1 MTLHAHDSSYTDKQR
16 AKLQEGIVVQVREA
30 VQKAQTYLP
39 DIFKSAEGKEVRLE
53 GVELSDDSKF
63 WTGTF
68 SYDPTRPEQLL
79 PMPREYKTVKL
90 RAEDG
95 EFFGAR
101 NELISSGL
109 L

>member
-1 MTLHAHDSSYTDKQR
+1 
-16 AKLQEGIVVQVREA
+16 VVQLREA

-39 DIFKSAEGKEVRLE
+39 EIFPTAVGKEMRLE

-63 WTGTF
+63 WTVTF
-68 SYDPTRPEQLL
+68 SYDPTRPEQVLGS
-79 PMPREYKTVKL
+79 PREYKTVKL

-101 NELISSGL
+101 NGFSSSSL
-109 L
+109 M